1 VLARERLRLSFLDL
15 LDRLSGLYFS
25 RNRYASSASVCQRII
40 ERDPCREHT
49 HRRLMRCYS
58 RQGQPH
64 LALRQFRAC
73 VEALRVELDVHPA
86 SSTAELQELNRRR
99 EPV

>member
-1 VLARERLRLSFLDL
+1 
-15 LDRLSGLYFS
+15 
-25 RNRYASSASVCQRII
+25 
-40 ERDPCREHT
+40 
-49 HRRLMRCYS
+49 MRCYS

-64 LALRQFRAC
+64 LALRQSRAC